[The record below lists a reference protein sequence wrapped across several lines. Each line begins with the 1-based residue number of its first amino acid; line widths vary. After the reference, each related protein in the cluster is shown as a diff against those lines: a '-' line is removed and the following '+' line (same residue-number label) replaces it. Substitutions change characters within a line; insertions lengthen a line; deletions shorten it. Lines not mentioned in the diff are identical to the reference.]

1 MGTHIYPC
9 LYHGPIL
16 YYAMIS
22 KEKRV
27 IIEQHDHY
35 TKQTY
40 RNRCRI
46 AGANGIINL
55 TIPVKK
61 IHGEKASMKDAQIDY
76 DKPWQ
81 KEHWRGIRD
90 SYRAAPY
97 FEFIQ
102 DEFLSLYR
110 RRYKFLLDLN
120 MEALQITLDLLQ
132 IHTELDLSTHFTPVV
147 HSDDPREG
155 IHPKKPPGEIYPD
168 FYPVRYQQVFEDRM
182 GFISNLS
189 ILDLLFNEGSR
200 SSEILKNSITS

>member
-22 KEKRV
+22 REKRV
-27 IIEQHDHY
+27 IIEQYDHY
-35 TKQTY
+35 MKQTY

-61 IHGEKASMKDAQIDY
+61 IHGEKVSMKDAQIDY

-102 DEFLSLYR
+102 DEFLSLYT
-110 RRYKFLLDLN
+110 RRYQFLLDLN

-132 IHTELDLSTHFTPVV
+132 IHTELSLSSCFTPIA
-147 HSDDPREG
+147 HSADPREG
-155 IHPKKPPGEIYPD
+155 IHPKRIPGAIYPG
-168 FYPVRYQQVFEDRM
+168 FSPVRYPQVFEDRM
-182 GFISNLS
+182 GFIPNLS

-200 SSEILKNSITS
+200 SSEILRKSFS